1 MLGLLPQI
9 ESKDRKAGPYGG
21 GRRAFGQHPTQR
33 EPAFEQADAS
43 FDAAPESVAAL

>member
-9 ESKDRKAGPYGG
+9 KSKDRKARPYGG
-21 GRRAFGQHPTQR
+21 SRGTFGQHSTQR

-43 FDAAPESVAAL
+43 FDAAPEPVEAL